1 MQPISQR
8 EMYGFLG
15 INIVMGYHKL
25 PSWTDYWKG
34 DQDLS
39 VPFVSSVLPRNRF
52 SQILGNLHIYDNH
65 AIPEGNKDKLLKV
78 RPLIT
83 AMNNNYMQLYN
94 VSRKVSIDESMILY
108 KGRHSIKQYN
118 PMKPIKRGYK
128 LWVRA
133 DMDGY
138 ISKFDVYQGK
148 TDTSSG
154 DSEDNST
161 EQEFGLG
168 EQVVQTMTKDLFG
181 KYHQVYFDNFF
192 TSIPLMEYLKA
203 NGVDACGTIRS
214 HRKCLPHDLRA
225 DSNMVRGEYDY
236 RVTKQ
241 GIVFYKWK
249 DNISVFLVSNFHGTE
264 ASAVSRT
271 QKDGSKKQF
280 LCPAAVKEYNENMG
294 GVDKADM
301 LCAVHGLDRK
311 SKKWWHRIFFGI
323 IDRTLINAY
332 VAYCKIESSKI
343 TTLEFRR
350 LVAQTS

>member
-294 GVDKADM
+294 VDKADM